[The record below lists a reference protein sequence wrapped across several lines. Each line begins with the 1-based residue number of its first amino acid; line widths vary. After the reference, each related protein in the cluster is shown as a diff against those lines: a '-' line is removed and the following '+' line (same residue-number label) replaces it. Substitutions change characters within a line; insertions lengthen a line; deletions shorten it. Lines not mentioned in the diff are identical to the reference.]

1 MLLRNKFNGYAAD
14 GRRAYPIGG
23 GVGEAALI
31 SAAIGG
37 GAAAMQGGDPLKG
50 ALLGG
55 ALGGIGGGLMGGEIG
70 RAHV

>member
-37 GAAAMQGGDPLKG
+37 GAAAMQ
-50 ALLGG
+50 
-55 ALGGIGGGLMGGEIG
+55 IG